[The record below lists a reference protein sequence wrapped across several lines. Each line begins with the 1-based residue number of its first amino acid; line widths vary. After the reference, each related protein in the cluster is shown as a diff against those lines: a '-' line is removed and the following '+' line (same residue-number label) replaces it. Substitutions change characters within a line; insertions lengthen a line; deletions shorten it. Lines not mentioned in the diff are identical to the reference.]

1 MENVLLDA
9 LSGISSVIGI
19 PATVG
24 LCWVYFRFKSTEA
37 RVAQL
42 EKLVEDDK
50 ARRAE
55 ELSRIY
61 DKLNLLVSDVS
72 FIKGRLFKDE

>member
-1 MENVLLDA
+1 MENVLLEA

-24 LCWVYFRFKSTEA
+24 LCWVYFRFKNTEA
-37 RVAQL
+37 RVSQL

-55 ELSRIY
+55 ELSKIY

>member
-1 MENVLLDA
+1 MESMLLDA

-24 LCWVYFRFKSTEA
+24 LCWVYFRFKNTET
-37 RVAQL
+37 RVSQL